1 MWPPSICDGWS
12 RVSEL
17 VALED
22 YRINPN
28 LAWTGDEN
36 AVTILDLSQRAAKP
50 LQISGP
56 LAQAFLW
63 IHQGVEADAEATL
76 IEHLLASGAVLRA

>member
-1 MWPPSICDGWS
+1 M
-12 RVSEL
+12 SEL

-22 YRINPN
+22 YRINPD

-76 IEHLLASGAVLRA
+76 IEKLSACGAVVPV